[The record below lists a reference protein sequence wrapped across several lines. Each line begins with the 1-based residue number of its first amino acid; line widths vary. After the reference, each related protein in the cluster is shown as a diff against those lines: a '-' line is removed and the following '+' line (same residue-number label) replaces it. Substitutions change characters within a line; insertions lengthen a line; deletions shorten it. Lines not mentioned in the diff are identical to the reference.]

1 MKVVNSFLLLLF
13 CSIVLFS
20 CKKDDTTTPPPRFGT
35 KDAAGRIIISGE
47 IKENVTLVA
56 AEKYI
61 LKGYVYVTDG
71 FTLTIPA
78 GTIIFGDKTL
88 FEDKKG
94 CLIVEKGGKL
104 VAEGTATKPII
115 FTSSQPKGSRAYG
128 DWGGIVLIGKGATNQ
143 PSSTT
148 FEGGI
153 RGEYGTYDAVNANDN
168 SGSLKYVRIEF
179 AGVALSTVAN
189 SEINGLTMYG
199 VGSGTKIQYIQ
210 VSYSGDDSYEWF
222 GGNVNCKYLIA
233 HRGFDDDWDT
243 DHGFSGKI
251 QFGVSLR
258 DKRVA
263 DQSSSNGFE
272 SDNDANSSTR
282 TPLTAAIFANMSNY
296 VDDVLP
302 SNAIIDGSGRYQAA
316 MHIRRNTSISIF
328 NSLMVGYPQGLRLDG
343 ASTTLVNANNG
354 GIELKGNV
362 LANCTLPYAG
372 AGSVTDQQANDF
384 FSVVAS
390 GNSVTSLANLA
401 DLKLNANAF
410 NLTAPNFVPQ
420 TGSPLLANANWT
432 GKGADVFFEKVAY
445 RGAFG
450 TTDWTTS
457 WTNFNPQN
465 TDY

>member
-35 KDAAGRIIISGE
+35 KDAAGRIILSGE
-47 IKENVTLVA
+47 IKENVTLIA
-56 AEKYI
+56 TEKYI

-78 GTIIFGDKTL
+78 GTVIFGDKTL
-88 FEDKKG
+88 FDDKKG

-104 VAEGTATKPII
+104 IAEGTATKPII
-115 FTSSQPKGSRAYG
+115 FTSNQPKGSRSYG

-143 PSSTT
+143 PSSTL

-153 RGEYGTYDAVNANDN
+153 RGEYGTFDAANANDN

-199 VGSGTKIQYIQ
+199 VGSGTKIEYIQ

-222 GGNVNCKYLIA
+222 GGNVNCKYLVA
-233 HRGFDDDWDT
+233 HRGWDDDWDT

-258 DKRVA
+258 DKKIA

-272 SDNDANSSTR
+272 SDNDVNSSTR
-282 TPLTAAIFANMSNY
+282 TPITAAIFANMSNY
-296 VDDVLP
+296 TDDALP
-302 SNAIIDGSGRYQAA
+302 SNAKVDGSGPFLAA
-316 MHIRRNTSISIF
+316 MHIRRNSSLSIF
-328 NSLMVGYPQGLRLDG
+328 NSVMVGYPQGLRLDG
-343 ASTTLVNANNG
+343 VTTLANSTAG
-354 GIELKGNV
+354 LIELKSNTV
-362 LANCTLPYAG
+362 ANCTLPYVG
-372 AGSVTDQQANDF
+372 AGGVTDQQATDF
-384 FSVVAS
+384 WNTTGT

-410 NLTAPNFVPQ
+410 NLTAPNFLPQ
-420 TGSPLLANANWT
+420 AGSPLLSGANWT
-432 GKGADVFFEKVAY
+432 GKGADAFFEKVVFE
-445 RGAFG
+445 GAFG
-450 TTDWTTS
+450 TTDWTTG